1 MQIWIQ
7 WEFFAAIEQNWLNP
21 MILQTLKNTKLIYTT
36 EFGILAVVC

>member
-7 WEFFAAIEQNWLNP
+7 WEFFAVIEQNWVNP
-21 MILQTLKNTKLIYTT
+21 MILQTLNNTKLIYTT